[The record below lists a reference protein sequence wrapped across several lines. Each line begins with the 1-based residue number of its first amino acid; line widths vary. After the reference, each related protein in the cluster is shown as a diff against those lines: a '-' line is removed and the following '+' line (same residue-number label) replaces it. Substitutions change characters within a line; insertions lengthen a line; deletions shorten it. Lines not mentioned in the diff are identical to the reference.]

1 LAVELLNSA
10 TFDGIKKIILIK
22 RLFDIASS
30 LVGLLLLFPILLI
43 ISLLILVTS
52 KGGVFYSQ
60 IRIGKNQQQF
70 HLLKFRTMNPGS
82 DKSGQLT
89 VGEKDLRITG
99 IGLVL
104 RKYKLDEIPQLLNV
118 LKGDMSIVGPRPEV
132 PKYVNLYSKE
142 QLRVLSVRPGLTDL
156 ASIEFINEN
165 EILGKSDN
173 PEKEYIEV
181 IMPKKLALNIQYIE
195 SQSFSGDFKLIVKT
209 IVKILR

>member
-1 LAVELLNSA
+1 
-10 TFDGIKKIILIK
+10 
-22 RLFDIASS
+22 
-30 LVGLLLLFPILLI
+30 
-43 ISLLILVTS
+43 
-52 KGGVFYSQ
+52 
-60 IRIGKNQQQF
+60 
-70 HLLKFRTMNPGS
+70 MNPGS

-132 PKYVNLYSKE
+132 PKYVSLYSKE
-142 QLRVLSVRPGLTDL
+142 QLRVLSFRPGLTDL

>member
-1 LAVELLNSA
+1 
-10 TFDGIKKIILIK
+10 
-22 RLFDIASS
+22 
-30 LVGLLLLFPILLI
+30 
-43 ISLLILVTS
+43 
-52 KGGVFYSQ
+52 
-60 IRIGKNQQQF
+60 
-70 HLLKFRTMNPGS
+70 MNPGS

-132 PKYVNLYSKE
+132 PKYVSLYSKE